1 MSAEF
6 DEELQKG
13 FEILFFVVFLFELS
27 VLEHFAEDKRR
38 KERVFS
44 EELVSE

>member
-1 MSAEF
+1 
-6 DEELQKG
+6 
-13 FEILFFVVFLFELS
+13 LS
-27 VLEHFAEDKRR
+27 FLEHFAEDKKKR